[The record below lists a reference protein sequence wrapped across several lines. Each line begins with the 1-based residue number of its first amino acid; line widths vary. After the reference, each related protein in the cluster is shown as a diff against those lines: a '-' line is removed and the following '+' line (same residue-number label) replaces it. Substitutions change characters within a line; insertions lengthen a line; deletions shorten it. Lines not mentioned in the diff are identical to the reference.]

1 MNDDNLIDIS
11 NRWAERATSP
21 RDLKGGGG
29 GDNYDGMEQR
39 VAKLEATVSSIEK
52 RFDGLDRRLDRI
64 EDKIPTEWAIA
75 KVVFFVVGALMA
87 AAIFGPRVVS
97 MLQSGAP

>member
-1 MNDDNLIDIS
+1 MNDNIS
-11 NRWAERATSP
+11 EHPSAKEMRKELLT
-21 RDLKGGGG
+21 LKNGGGG
-29 GDNYDGMEQR
+29 GTFDGMEQR
-39 VAKLEATVSSIEK
+39 VTKLEVTVESIEK

-87 AAIFGPRVVS
+87 AAIFGPRVMS
-97 MLQSGAP
+97 MLQSGSP